1 LFCEELEG
9 SLKLLHVIPD
19 LAPQTGGP
27 VTAVM
32 GLAKAQ
38 AAIGHEVCI
47 ASSNY
52 GLDFTPILD
61 DVEFKLFPC
70 QYDTW
75 RWAPELG
82 RYLQT
87 FVKAFDVVM
96 IESLWQYP
104 TFIAGRTC
112 RAAKMPY
119 VVSPNG
125 MLDEWSLSQ
134 KAWKKK
140 PYLALIERSTLSG
153 AAAIHLT
160 SDGELNHSHLK
171 KWRVPKLVVP
181 LGFDK
186 SNYAN
191 LPSYDRFFI
200 RYPELSN
207 RRIVLFLGRLHYKKQ
222 PDVLIRA
229 FHKICRDVDDLHL
242 VLAGS
247 GERVYVEELGEL
259 VKSLGIED
267 RVLFTGI
274 LKDEAVKEAYTA
286 ASIFVLP
293 SWQENFGLA
302 VVEALAAECPVVVSD
317 HMDLAPDILRGKCGL
332 VVVPNV
338 DETATAMVSLLSND
352 TLRREMGRK
361 GRKLVLEKFTW
372 ENCAQELTV
381 AFEDILSGRKQS
393 CAWR

>member
-1 LFCEELEG
+1 MK
-9 SLKLLHVIPD
+9 SLKVLHVIPD
-19 LAPQTGGP
+19 LAPETGGP

-32 GLAKAQ
+32 GLAQAQ
-38 AAIGHEVCI
+38 AAIGHKVSI
-47 ASSNY
+47 ASSDY
-52 GLDFTPILD
+52 GLDSTPQVD
-61 DVEFKLFPC
+61 NVEFKLFPC
-70 QYDTW
+70 RYDTW

-82 RYLQT
+82 RYLEK

-96 IESLWQYP
+96 VESLWQYP
-104 TFIAGRTC
+104 TFIAGKIC
-112 RAAKMPY
+112 RAANMPY

-140 PYLALIERSTLSG
+140 PYMTLIERSTLLG

-160 SDGELNHSHLK
+160 SEGELTNSHLNR
-171 KWRVPKLVVP
+171 WAVPKLVVP
-181 LGFDK
+181 LGLHK
-186 SNYAN
+186 SKYTD
-191 LPSYDRFFI
+191 LPGDGGFFA

-229 FHKICRDVDDLHL
+229 FHQACHSIDDLHL
-242 VLAGS
+242 VLVGS
-247 GERVYVEELGEL
+247 GERRYVETLREL
-259 VKSLGIED
+259 VKSLGIQD

-274 LKDEAVKEAYTA
+274 LTGEAVKEAYRA

-293 SWQENFGLA
+293 SWQENFGLS
-302 VVEALAAECPVVVSD
+302 VVEAMAAECPVVISD

-332 VVVPNV
+332 VAAPNV
-338 DETATAMVSLLSND
+338 EETAKAMVSLLGD
-352 TLRREMGRK
+352 EALRREMGRN

-372 ENCAQELTV
+372 ENCAHELGV
-381 AFEDILSGRKQS
+381 AFEDILSGRKES
-393 CAWR
+393 EAWR